1 MTRARQLEQI
11 DVDLW
16 KEYRHTKDKNIRN
29 KLIEKYAYLVKYM
42 ASRLSVMY
50 GKFVEPDDLMSFGI
64 FGLIDAIEKFDS
76 TKGVKFETYASL
88 RIRGS
93 IIDSIRNLDW
103 VPRTLRQ
110 KYKLVEDAY
119 KTLERRLGR
128 MAKDTEVANYLNM
141 SVDELNK
148 ILAQMGSYHILSLNE
163 TIAQNKEK
171 LLLYDEN
178 NQVSPEAEFEK
189 KELEDILAKA
199 IQELPHKERIVIS
212 LYYYESL
219 TLKEI
224 GKVLD
229 ISESRVSQLHSKA
242 LLRLKGRLTSIY
254 RE

>member
-1 MTRARQLEQI
+1 
-11 DVDLW
+11 
-16 KEYRHTKDKNIRN
+16 
-29 KLIEKYAYLVKYM
+29 
-42 ASRLSVMY
+42 
-50 GKFVEPDDLMSFGI
+50 
-64 FGLIDAIEKFDS
+64 
-76 TKGVKFETYASL
+76 
-88 RIRGS
+88 
-93 IIDSIRNLDW
+93 
-103 VPRTLRQ
+103 
-110 KYKLVEDAY
+110 VEDAY

>member
-1 MTRARQLEQI
+1 MT
-11 DVDLW
+11 
-16 KEYRHTKDKNIRN
+16 
-29 KLIEKYAYLVKYM
+29 
-42 ASRLSVMY
+42 
-50 GKFVEPDDLMSFGI
+50 G
-64 FGLIDAIEKFDS
+64 
-76 TKGVKFETYASL
+76 GVVTY
-88 RIRGS
+88 
-93 IIDSIRNLDW
+93 
-103 VPRTLRQ
+103 
-110 KYKLVEDAY
+110 K
-119 KTLERRLGR
+119 
-128 MAKDTEVANYLNM
+128 
-141 SVDELNK
+141 
-148 ILAQMGSYHILSLNE
+148 
-163 TIAQNKEK
+163 
-171 LLLYDEN
+171 LYDEN